1 MQLGVQNVHSLC
13 LYELLSHKTHFSQ
26 NDEYILQRI
35 INLQRFYKTS
45 EKDVKKKKRNIWQH
59 CFDIY
64 WKEVGTCISS
74 FSLKGFYD
82 SVECLDF

>member
-26 NDEYILQRI
+26 NDECILQRI
-35 INLQRFYKTS
+35 INLQKFYKTC
-45 EKDVKKKKRNIWQH
+45 EKDVKKQ
-59 CFDIY
+59 
-64 WKEVGTCISS
+64 KEMFGNTVLIFIGKISS
-74 FSLKGFYD
+74 FSLKIFYD

>member
-45 EKDVKKKKRNIWQH
+45 EKDVKKKR
-59 CFDIY
+59 
-64 WKEVGTCISS
+64 KEMFGNTVLIFIGKKWVHV
-74 FSLKGFYD
+74 FPPFL
-82 SVECLDF
+82 